1 MGHLRELFNN
11 SVVRRCIVPQA
22 IGTTG
27 SANGKLGKII
37 DRQGFDGI
45 GFIFQ
50 FGSLTATNAT
60 IVPVLLEG
68 DVTGTMTSVADADLV
83 SLYGGSTPELSAG
96 VAQAATR
103 TSGVS
108 KNFASKIAYKGVKRY
123 VNVRLYST
131 VTAGPIVDAVGVLF
145 NGEVSPVTAAQAVA
159 Q

>member
-1 MGHLRELFNN
+1 MHDLHNN
-11 SVVRRCIVPQA
+11 IVAKRCILPQA

-27 SANGKLGKII
+27 IGGGKLGKIV
-37 DRQGFDGI
+37 DRQGFDGVE
-45 GFIFQ
+45 FIFS

-60 IVPVLLEG
+60 IIPVMYEG
-68 DVTGTMTSVADADLV
+68 DVTGTMTSVADADMV
-83 SLYGGSTPELSAG
+83 PVTTPEVSAG

-108 KNFASKIAYKGVKRY
+108 KNFVGKVGYKGLKRY

-131 VTAGPIVDAVGVLF
+131 VTAGPIVDAVAILF
-145 NGEVSPVTAAQAVA
+145 NPEVLPTTVAQALA